1 MICSKLKLEENEIFN
16 FHRTVCELQVK
27 IFAIWD
33 PGIKKSELRI
43 PGKIL
48 GNFPGIKK
56 APAAHT
62 DDCHR
67 LHYISIKLDTQP
79 AEEKVFTWQWLHGYG
94 VRCMDSFQEVL
105 WWTTQRHSFRHVL
118 W

>member
-1 MICSKLKLEENEIFN
+1 MICSRLKSEENEIFN

-56 APAAHT
+56 APAVYTPTTAI
-62 DDCHR
+62 DCTTLVLNWTHSR
-67 LHYISIKLDTQP
+67 QRKKSS
-79 AEEKVFTWQWLHGYG
+79 HGSG
-94 VRCMDSFQEVL
+94 FMDME
-105 WWTTQRHSFRHVL
+105 
-118 W
+118 